1 MTTEPDEGPTREDL
15 AEQLKKLSADE
26 RRQLLEEV
34 ESGDGLPILRWS
46 SNPEAVK
53 AAFKFVE
60 RGGSVTFEEL
70 RSYLQGEGHIDAEK
84 GSYNFGIVETDDGV
98 FFNTTGERDQ
108 DTEISLTDTGKEYAA
123 VFDDKP
129 GLRPIER
136 TLLIGMQPY
145 GSAFFYLGT
154 LEAHRED
161 GGLLRE
167 ELQEALEDEYG
178 GSGKYYTGYYNSWFH
193 KLGLVEKERVGRKV
207 KYRLAT
213 PSGW

>member
-1 MTTEPDEGPTREDL
+1 MTTEPGEDTTHEDL
-15 AEQLKKLSADE
+15 AEQLKKLSSDE
-26 RRQLLEEV
+26 RRKLLEEV
-34 ESGDGLPILRWS
+34 EADDELPILRWS

-53 AAFKFVE
+53 AAFNFVARE
-60 RGGSVTFEEL
+60 ETVTFEEL
-70 RSYLQGEGHIDAEK
+70 RSYLQSEGHIDAER
-84 GSYNFGIVETDDGV
+84 GSYKFGIVEDDDGV
-98 FFNTTGERDQ
+98 FFHTTGDREP

-123 VFDDKP
+123 VFDENS
-129 GLRPIER
+129 GLRAIER

-154 LEAHRED
+154 LEAHRD
-161 GGLLRE
+161 DGLLRE
-167 ELQEALEDEYG
+167 ELQEALVDEYE

>member
-1 MTTEPDEGPTREDL
+1 MTTESGENLNHEDL

-26 RRQLLEEV
+26 RRKLLEEV
-34 ESGDGLPILRWS
+34 ETDDKLPILRWS

-60 RGGSVTFEEL
+60 RKDTVTFEEL
-70 RSYLQGEGHIDAEK
+70 RSYLQSEGHIDAEE
-84 GSYNFGIVETDDGV
+84 GSYNFGIVDTDDGA
-98 FFNTTGERDQ
+98 FFSTTGDRDPN
-108 DTEISLTDTGKEYAA
+108 TEISLTDTGREFAA
-123 VFDDKP
+123 VFDENP

-145 GSAFFYLGT
+145 GSAFFYLST
-154 LEAHRED
+154 LEAYRED

-167 ELQEALEDEYG
+167 ELQEALVDEYE

-193 KLGLVEKERVGRKV
+193 KLGLVEKEKIGRKV
-207 KYRLAT
+207 KYQLAT

>member
-1 MTTEPDEGPTREDL
+1 MTTEPDEDSTHEDL

-26 RRQLLEEV
+26 RRKLLEEV
-34 ESGDGLPILRWS
+34 ETDDELPILRWA

-53 AAFKFVE
+53 AAFNFVE
-60 RGGSVTFEEL
+60 REGTVTFEEL
-70 RSYLQGEGHIDAEK
+70 RSYLHGEGHIDAEQ
-84 GSYNFGIVETDDGV
+84 GSYKFGIVDTDDGS
-98 FFNTTGERDQ
+98 FFHTTGDRDA
-108 DTEISLTDTGKEYAA
+108 DTEISLTDTGKEYAS
-123 VFDDKP
+123 VFDENP

-145 GSAFFYLGT
+145 GSAYFYLGT
-154 LEAHRED
+154 LEAHRD
-161 GGLLRE
+161 DDGLLRE
-167 ELQEALEDEYG
+167 ELQEALVDEYE

-207 KYRLAT
+207 KYKLAV

>member
-1 MTTEPDEGPTREDL
+1 MTTESGEDPTHEDL
-15 AEQLKKLSADE
+15 AEQLKKLSVEE
-26 RRQLLEEV
+26 RRKLLEEV
-34 ESGDGLPILRWS
+34 ETEDELPILRWS

-53 AAFKFVE
+53 AAFQFVE
-60 RGGSVTFEEL
+60 REGTVTFEEL
-70 RSYLQGEGHIDAEK
+70 RSYLHSEGHIDAEQ
-84 GSYNFGIVETDDGV
+84 GSYNFGIVETDDGA
-98 FFNTTGERDQ
+98 FFHTTGDRDP
-108 DTEISLTDTGKEYAA
+108 DTGISLTDTGKEYAA
-123 VFDDKP
+123 VFDENP

-154 LEAHRED
+154 LEEHRDED
-161 GGLLRE
+161 GLLRE
-167 ELQEALEDEYG
+167 ELEEALVDEYE

-207 KYRLAT
+207 KYKLSV